1 MWREEWYAG
10 TCRQKIGLGWFIWIS
25 LPANPSELNSWC
37 AIIVGFEKFLLLV
50 NFKISSHDIWLSDC
64 CRFGWR
70 WEVCEYSSTWRQ
82 ATSEVMFLFR
92 NEIVVG
98 TALGLLYLLDGESGF
113 TKRFFP
119 LQFHS
124 IQAQVAV
131 GDVMG
136 GFVPY
141 FPYYVCVVRNNRATA
156 GADLEMIVAD
166 MGGTLAVVNS
176 SGDILWDVQLSGKLP
191 FTPTIGDVDGDG
203 TMDIVV
209 VAVPETPSHGCHV
222 WAVHGDSGKPLD
234 GYPISLPMNAMISAP
249 GYLNNH

>member
-1 MWREEWYAG
+1 M
-10 TCRQKIGLGWFIWIS
+10 C
-25 LPANPSELNSWC
+25 
-37 AIIVGFEKFLLLV
+37 
-50 NFKISSHDIWLSDC
+50 
-64 CRFGWR
+64 
-70 WEVCEYSSTWRQ
+70 
-82 ATSEVMFLFR
+82 R
-92 NEIVVG
+92 NEIIVG

-136 GFVPY
+136 GWHLNATF
-141 FPYYVCVVRNNRATA
+141 YVVLLHNDHSST

-166 MGGTLAVVNS
+166 MAGTLAVVNS

-222 WAVHGDSGKPLD
+222 WAVHGDSGKALD

-249 GYLNNH
+249 GFSKPCFSFAIQHPFQ